1 MRRNLIALLLFT
13 CLLFSCE
20 KKINC
25 PGKQYYMYLAF
36 GNNTEYEINVKLFP
50 KIEYQLYEGEYYDP
64 GIGGG
69 ISRTEF
75 TMDVEEYLNIYSF
88 DYNIYRTYDTAY
100 KPVDLFSDI
109 FDSVYF
115 VIDDS
120 LQSTLK
126 IFPNKSININVNPFI
141 DDSAWTI
148 KRFDFSFYDNDC
160 ENESEIKMCKF
171 YIKPENIE
179 K

>member
-1 MRRNLIALLLFT
+1 MV
-13 CLLFSCE
+13 LLFSH
-20 KKINC
+20 
-25 PGKQYYMYLAF
+25 
-36 GNNTEYEINVKLFP
+36 
-50 KIEYQLYEGEYYDP
+50 QLQTGVSA
-64 GIGGG
+64 G
-69 ISRTEF
+69 
-75 TMDVEEYLNIYSF
+75 
-88 DYNIYRTYDTAY
+88 
-100 KPVDLFSDI
+100 DI

-141 DDSAWTI
+141 DDSVWII